1 MILNLLLRF
10 LLEIVT
16 LAIIGYWGLQQ
27 GNSYL
32 TKILFCV
39 GLLVLTISIWAAF
52 GAPHAPLALKGI
64 SRLTLE
70 FVIFGIAAVILWT
83 TLKPTM
89 AVVFVIVVSINRVL
103 IYFFNSF
110 Y

>member
-1 MILNLLLRF
+1 MIVNLLLRF
-10 LLEIVT
+10 LLEIAT

-32 TKILFCV
+32 TKILFCT
-39 GLLVLTISIWAAF
+39 GLLVVTISIWATF
-52 GAPHAPLALKGI
+52 GAPKASLALEGI
-64 SRLTLE
+64 SLLTLE
-70 FVIFGIAAVILWT
+70 LVIFGIAAVILWT
-83 TLKPTM
+83 TLKPAM
-89 AVVFVIVVSINRVL
+89 AVVFVIAVSINRVL